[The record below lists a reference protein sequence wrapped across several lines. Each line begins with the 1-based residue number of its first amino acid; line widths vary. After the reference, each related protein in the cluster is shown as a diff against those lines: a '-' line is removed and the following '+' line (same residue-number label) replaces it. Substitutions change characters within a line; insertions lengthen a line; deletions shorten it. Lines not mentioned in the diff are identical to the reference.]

1 MSKINKN
8 YTLGLDLGTGSVGYA
23 VINNDYK
30 VVKVNGKHAWGS
42 VLFDNAQTA
51 EKRRMFRSS
60 RRRLAR
66 RKERIKLLQSLLGSM
81 IENNDPGFFVRLKDS
96 SLRRGEGEFFRT
108 NRYNLFDGAIT
119 DKEFYKQ
126 NPTIYH
132 LRHTLMTS
140 DEKADPRMIYL
151 ALHHIVKYRGHFLTE
166 SQSVDAAGSDLAS
179 TLCGFFRTLEENGN
193 DLHYIDKTEKL
204 AEILKDKTMPRS
216 VRREKP

>member
-81 IENNDPGFFVRLKDS
+81 IENTDPGFFVRLKDS
-96 SLRRGEGEFFRT
+96 SLRCGEGEFF
-108 NRYNLFDGAIT
+108 
-119 DKEFYKQ
+119 
-126 NPTIYH
+126 
-132 LRHTLMTS
+132 
-140 DEKADPRMIYL
+140 
-151 ALHHIVKYRGHFLTE
+151 
-166 SQSVDAAGSDLAS
+166 
-179 TLCGFFRTLEENGN
+179 
-193 DLHYIDKTEKL
+193 
-204 AEILKDKTMPRS
+204 
-216 VRREKP
+216 